1 MPHSII
7 HGGMARASSAKRPD
21 MADAQVALK
30 LPVLRL
36 GSDPESGPTV
46 IKHLQLMLNERG
58 GFPIVTMDGVFG
70 STTDQAVKRYQQNEN
85 LTVDGIVGRQTW
97 TSLLSKWLLQSEAG

>member
-7 HGGMARASSAKRPD
+7 HGGMARASSAKGPD

-30 LPVLRL
+30 LPVLQL

-70 STTDQAVKRYQQNEN
+70 STTDQAVKHYQ
-85 LTVDGIVGRQTW
+85 
-97 TSLLSKWLLQSEAG
+97 